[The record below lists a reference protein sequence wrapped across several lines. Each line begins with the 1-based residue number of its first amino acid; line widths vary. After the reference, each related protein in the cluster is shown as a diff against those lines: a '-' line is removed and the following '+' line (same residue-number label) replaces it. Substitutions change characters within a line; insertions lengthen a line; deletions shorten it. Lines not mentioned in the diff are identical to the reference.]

1 VNGLSRAWMFNHS
14 NFLVHP
20 PDSLIKSYGIVDL
33 DHLVNYL
40 LNHPEGSA
48 LSLEE
53 LKEKLKNPN
62 HELHHSLNP
71 DLNDTGLNPYE
82 EDAIHMAI
90 LTGKISKED
99 VMILNN
105 PDLQNHPI
113 IIDIRKRALGAGA
126 KLVNEAAREQNRMNG
141 MPLDKDLP
149 FTKGGELNMDYRKA
163 VSGKIYDQTKGNT
176 EHFRPR
182 NSQNKLVT
190 RLISS
195 NAYEQGTEEAYARW
209 YGPAARKLGFLPT
222 KKGKG
227 KIDDLSIPAH
237 YVHKNTINLNDKGLL
252 SQVFNTIKGNANP
265 AEAVQEVR
273 NLKSMFHYMNPIH
286 HSDNA
291 SMHEYNDRQAERQA
305 MVDAGQGSP
314 DGEMLVDGKEV
325 SVEGSPTPPN
335 WRDALH
341 PELHSLSSGFA
352 NFMDYGSGKSSYGT
366 FGSLPKKVKR
376 AFEEHMGID
385 EQTLEQLY
393 RKANT
398 KKGRT
403 KNNVHQ
409 ELAHLISQMKQQ
421 QTPTNIPLEPTPE
434 TGMKEPV
441 IQPQIKVSSNAPRIN
456 PKPDAER
463 IVNVGNQPRINRL
476 PAELIDQIN
485 RRKFELG
492 INSNEPLSDTGYRD
506 RRAAVMNPESLS
518 RLFTSLTNGLNIEEL
533 EKSMFEDYLEG
544 VQMRLAETVLADYTD
559 IRKMDISSPT
569 DITILSSRIQRSTND
584 VITIYH
590 TRGDWRNIAK
600 SFGLDPL
607 DVQLVKVSLNG

>member
-1 VNGLSRAWMFNHS
+1 MFNHS

-33 DHLVNYL
+33 DMLVDFL
-40 LNHPEGSA
+40 MNHPEGSQMDLQTLEQE
-48 LSLEE
+48 LSD
-53 LKEKLKNPN
+53 PN
-62 HELHHSLNP
+62 SALHHSLDP
-71 DLNDTGLNPYE
+71 DFNDTGLNPYE

-90 LTGKISKED
+90 LKGKITKEEAR
-99 VMILNN
+99 ILNN
-105 PDLQNHPI
+105 PDLQNYPGI
-113 IIDIRKRALGAGA
+113 AQIRKKALGEGA
-126 KLVNEAAREQNRMNG
+126 KLVNEAARIQNQMNG
-141 MPLDKDLP
+141 TNEPLP
-149 FTKGGELNMDYRKA
+149 FTEGGELRMEYRNA
-163 VSGKIYDQTKGNT
+163 VAGKIYDQTKANST
-176 EHFRPR
+176 HFNPR
-182 NSQNKLVT
+182 NSQGKLVT
-190 RLISS
+190 RLISTKQHS
-195 NAYEQGTEEAYARW
+195 GGREESYARW
-209 YGPAARKLGFLPT
+209 YGPAARELGFLPT

-237 YVHKNTINLNDKGLL
+237 YVHKNTINLNDRGIFRD
-252 SQVFNTIKGNANP
+252 VFNTIKSNTNP
-265 AEAVQEVR
+265 AEAVEDVR
-273 NLKSMFHYMNPIH
+273 NLKSMFHHMNPIH

-314 DGEMLVDGKEV
+314 DGEMLVDGKEI
-325 SVEGSPTPPN
+325 SVEGSPTRPN
-335 WRDALH
+335 HEDIIH
-341 PELHSLSSGFA
+341 PKVYEEIPAFRLFMERGRGGGSYHYPSKKLKNSL
-352 NFMDYGSGKSSYGT
+352 K
-366 FGSLPKKVKR
+366 
-376 AFEEHMGID
+376 EHMGLD
-385 EQTLEQLY
+385 EETVERVFALS
-393 RKANT
+393 RKSN
-398 KKGRT
+398 
-403 KNNVHQ
+403 KNRVHGNAWHNV
-409 ELAHLISQMKQQ
+409 AHEINQAMQQ
-421 QTPTNIPLEPTPE
+421 QTPTDIPLEPTPE
-434 TGMKEPV
+434 TGIKKPV
-441 IQPQIKVSSNAPRIN
+441 IPPQIKVSSNAPRIN

>member
-1 VNGLSRAWMFNHS
+1 MNGLSRAWMFNHS

-33 DHLVNYL
+33 DMLVNYL
-40 LNHPEGSA
+40 MNDPEGS
-48 LSLEE
+48 LKT
-53 LKEKLKNPN
+53 LKEIEQELSNPN
-62 HELHHSLNP
+62 SALHHSLDP
-71 DLNDTGLNPYE
+71 DFNDTGLNPYE
-82 EDAIHMAI
+82 EDAIQMAI
-90 LTGKISKED
+90 LKGKITKEEAR
-99 VMILNN
+99 ILNN
-105 PDLQNHPI
+105 PDLQNYPGI
-113 IIDIRKRALGAGA
+113 AQIRKKALGEGA
-126 KLVNEAAREQNRMNG
+126 KLVNEAARKQNQMNG
-141 MPLDKDLP
+141 TNESLP
-149 FTKGGELNMDYRKA
+149 FTEGGELRMEYRNA
-163 VSGKIYDQTKGNT
+163 VASKIYDQTKADST
-176 EHFRPR
+176 HFNPR
-182 NSQNKLVT
+182 NSQGKLVT
-190 RLISS
+190 RLISTKQHS
-195 NAYEQGTEEAYARW
+195 GGREESYARW
-209 YGPAARKLGFLPT
+209 YGPAARELGYLPT

-237 YVHKNTINLNDKGLL
+237 YVHKNTVNLNDRGLL
-252 SQVFNTIKGNANP
+252 GQVFKTIKGNANP
-265 AEAVQEVR
+265 AEAVEDVR
-273 NLKSMFHYMNPIH
+273 NLKSMFHHINPIH

-314 DGEMLVDGKEV
+314 DGEMLVDGKEI

-335 WRDALH
+335 WRDAFH
-341 PELHSLSSGFA
+341 PELHSLSSGFT

-403 KNNVHQ
+403 KNNTHQ
-409 ELAHLISQMKQQ
+409 ELAHLISQMNQQ
-421 QTPTNIPLEPTPE
+421 QTPTNIPLEPKPE
-434 TGMKEPV
+434 TGMQEPV
-441 IQPQIKVSSNAPRIN
+441 IQPQIKVGSNAPRITPEPN
-456 PKPDAER
+456 AER
-463 IVNVGNQPRINRL
+463 IVNVGNQPRIQRKPTKLDRYLYPNRF
-476 PAELIDQIN
+476 QN
-485 RRKFELG
+485 G

-506 RRAAVMNPESLS
+506 RWAATMNPESLS
-518 RLFTSLTNGLNIEEL
+518 RLFTSLSNGLNIEEL

-544 VQMRLAETVLADYTD
+544 VQMRLAETVLADFTD

>member
-1 VNGLSRAWMFNHS
+1 MNGLSRAWMFNHS

-40 LNHPEGSA
+40 LNHPKGSA

-53 LKEKLKNPN
+53 LKEKLKDPN

-314 DGEMLVDGKEV
+314 DGEMLVDGKEI
-325 SVEGSPTPPN
+325 SVEGSPTRPN
-335 WRDALH
+335 HEDIIH
-341 PELHSLSSGFA
+341 PKVYEEIPAFRLFMERGRGGGAYHYPSQKLKNSL
-352 NFMDYGSGKSSYGT
+352 K
-366 FGSLPKKVKR
+366 
-376 AFEEHMGID
+376 EHMGLD
-385 EQTLEQLY
+385 EETVERVFAAS
-393 RKANT
+393 RKSN
-398 KKGRT
+398 KKRVH
-403 KNNVHQ
+403 NNAWHNV
-409 ELAHLISQMKQQ
+409 AHEISQAMQQ
-421 QTPTNIPLEPTPE
+421 KTPTEIPLEPTPE

-441 IQPQIKVSSNAPRIN
+441 IQPQIKVSSNAPRIT

-476 PAELIDQIN
+476 PAELVDQIN

-506 RRAAVMNPESLS
+506 RRAAAMNPESLS